1 LENFIPLPDDLRV
14 AAIRGFAVARILGTM
29 TALPAGNNQI
39 STKSGVLNFPPN
51 LLTETDRNN
60 VLPALLESMILAFA
74 DVPTRGKAAFEA
86 YGALIDYGTGGGRI
100 YGFEVDGVF
109 AEILG
114 GGNYGNLKIVD
125 QQRADAFMK
134 DPAGRCSNAIAYL
147 DANIKRYDHLDSTPL
162 HPHSW
167 RNEVGSVD
175 PANTLTMELLGDLRK
190 SYLQVREAIERFE
203 ESVRNQSAIV

>member
-86 YGALIDYGTGGGRI
+86 YGALIDYGLGGRTTTDFQI
-100 YGFEVDGVF
+100 EGV
-109 AEILG
+109 AAQILSTG
-114 GGNYGNLKIVD
+114 DYGNVRVVDEARANALKN
-125 QQRADAFMK
+125 
-134 DPAGRCSNAIAYL
+134 DPNGRIAHAIAYL
-147 DANIKRYDHLDSTPL
+147 DAIINHYDLLDSKPL
-162 HPHSW
+162 SPKSW
-167 RNEVGSVD
+167 KNEVGSVD
-175 PANTLTMELLGDLRK
+175 PADTLTMELLGDLRK
-190 SYLQVREAIERFE
+190 SYIQVREAMERFE
-203 ESVRNQSAIV
+203 ESVRNPSAIF